1 MRICLVAHGFP
12 PEERTGVE
20 VYTEALAVR
29 FAELGHDVEVFV
41 PCPNPRLADLAMR
54 RVLGRTPGGARYGIT
69 RIANNQ
75 GPRSPEEALDP
86 PGLAARFGEFLDR
99 EHPDVIHF
107 HHVIKLGLGLVEEAA
122 ARGIPTAFTAHDYY
136 GLCHRYTLLRPDL
149 TICTK
154 EGDPV
159 ACARCDLALSILNEV
174 SGGADYQMGLSPGDL
189 DDATARRLI
198 GTLEG
203 DPVADAGFAA
213 TEWSLAR
220 ERRAKLDERRREVF
234 ASFDLRLAP
243 SAFVAERL
251 SRSLG
256 GAEVEHLPNGIDC
269 EDLIGLPP
277 VPVGAK
283 GEPLRV
289 AYLGGLGK
297 QKGVGVLLDAF
308 ELFEAQHP
316 GAATLAVHGYST
328 DAAWVDRLR
337 ARADEVGADW
347 HGGFARADLP
357 DILAGVDL
365 IVVPSTWY
373 ENYPIVIREA
383 LAAGR
388 PVIASRLGALSESVR
403 DGVDGALFEAGSPSD
418 LARVLGEVVEDPDQL
433 RRWAAAIQPVHTM
446 AMQAEEL
453 LERYEVLITKGAIAR
468 DLAGDLEA
476 LPESMR
482 GFVAGLN
489 NYERM
494 PTRELLARVATGLGE
509 LGAELGLDAKELG
522 ADRVLARAF
531 AGGDAA
537 QDHLR
542 DARRE
547 ADWLRGSVAAQ
558 TESNTELQ
566 QKLAWLEEQLAGREA
581 GLAAKDAELAE
592 ARGAAAAQAE
602 KATWLEGEVAGR
614 DETIAAKDAALEEQA
629 RALAGQTEELAW
641 RKGEQEALTE
651 QVTELGERRAKLEAL
666 TAERTAEVAQLER
679 RIAELLASLETSER
693 AHSELEALLH
703 KRLHEVA
710 EVGRLA
716 LASQEHVM
724 VRGLAPLFEALD
736 LAAGYGEAP
745 TRTTIEAGFSELLEA
760 VQQGLARLSVLEQEL
775 AWRRAEMLGLSGE
788 AARFPLRLFL
798 GSTGLGKRAR
808 SWDAGTGGPA

>member
-20 VYTEALAVR
+20 GYTEALAVG
-29 FAELGHDVEVFV
+29 FADLGHDVEVFV
-41 PCPNPRLADLAMR
+41 PCPNPKLADLAMR
-54 RVLGRTPGGARYGIT
+54 RVLGRTPGGARFGIT

-86 PGLAARFGEFLDR
+86 PGLAERFGDFLDR
-99 EHPDVIHF
+99 EHPDVVHF
-107 HHVIKLGLGLVEEAA
+107 QHVIKLGLGLVEQAA
-122 ARGIPTAFTAHDYY
+122 ARGIPTALTAHDYY

-149 TICTK
+149 TICTR
-154 EGDPV
+154 EDDPV
-159 ACARCDLALSILNEV
+159 ACARCDLALSILNET
-174 SGGADYQMGLSPGDL
+174 SGGADYQMGLAPGDL
-189 DDATARRLI
+189 DEATARRLI

-213 TEWSLAR
+213 TEWSEAR
-220 ERRAKLDERRREVF
+220 ERRALLDERRREVF

-243 SAFVAERL
+243 SSFLAERL

-256 GAEVEHLPNGIDC
+256 GAEVELLPYGIDY
-269 EDLIGLPP
+269 EDLLGLPP
-277 VPVGAK
+277 VPVGAQ

-289 AYLGGLGK
+289 AFLGGLGK

-308 ELFEAQHP
+308 ELLEAQHP

-337 ARADEVGADW
+337 ERADEVGADW
-347 HGGFARADLP
+347 RGGFARADLP
-357 DILAGVDL
+357 GILAGVDL
-365 IVVPSTWY
+365 VVVPSTWY

-388 PVIASRLGALSESVR
+388 PVITSRLGALSESVR
-403 DGVDGALFEAGSPSD
+403 DGVDGALFEAASPSD
-418 LARVLGEVVEDPDQL
+418 LARVLGEVVEDPAL
-433 RRWAAAIQPVHTM
+433 LERWAAAIQPVHSM

-453 LERYEVLITKGAIAR
+453 LERYEQLIADATIAR

-476 LPESMR
+476 LPASMR
-482 GFVAGLN
+482 GFVAGLSE
-489 NYERM
+489 YERA
-494 PTRELLARVATGLGE
+494 PTRELFARVVTGIGK
-509 LGAELGLDAKELG
+509 LGADLGVDAEELG

-531 AGGDAA
+531 AGGDEA

-542 DARRE
+542 DTRRE

-558 TESNTELQ
+558 TESNTELL
-566 QKLAWLEEQLAGREA
+566 QKVAWLEELLAGREES
-581 GLAAKDAELAE
+581 LAAKDAELAE
-592 ARGAAAAQAE
+592 ARSAAAACAE

-614 DETIAAKDAALEEQA
+614 DETIAAKDAALAEQA
-629 RALAGQTEELAW
+629 RALAGQTEELGW
-641 RKGEQEALTE
+641 RKGEQEALGARVAE
-651 QVTELGERRAKLEAL
+651 LEAL
-666 TAERTAEVAQLER
+666 IGEQAAHLGLKEGRIGELVAGLEAAQR
-679 RIAELLASLETSER
+679 E
-693 AHSELEALLH
+693 HNELEALLH

-724 VRGLAPLFEALD
+724 IRGLSPLFEALD
-736 LAAGYGEAP
+736 LAAGHGDAP
-745 TRTTIEAGFSELLEA
+745 TRTTIEAGLSELVSA
-760 VQQGLARLSVLEQEL
+760 VHQGLARLSVLEEEL
-775 AWRRAEMLGLSGE
+775 TWRRTEMLELVAE
-788 AARFPLRLFL
+788 AERMPLRLLL
-798 GSTGLGKRAR
+798 GRTKLGRRTR
-808 SWDAGTGGPA
+808 SWDVDEGGQA